1 VGTARLQRRG
11 GQTGRRG
18 KPGSRTG
25 RLLRRGQVRACR
37 AGAGRARPVQRGDQ
51 VHRGGTFRGAARS
64 DGLGPDLAGGV
75 PCRRPPGRA
84 DGDPYR
90 VRGPWHQ
97 PVHDPVQA
105 HRRRARQLLLLH
117 RLRGA
122 HRRRAGRRGDDG
134 RAPRLRRGPVPR
146 QLPKK
151 RRGADTGPPGHI
163 RSRVRR
169 SRGMAG
175 QAPLRPPLTGAR
187 YGSRQR
193 LPREQPGQS
202 EVRTRA
208 AVRLLLLLGRLHE
221 PGGERAAHLLE
232 LRAGCHLLCEQR
244 GLDAVEE
251 SFEPADQLR
260 LGDA

>member
-1 VGTARLQRRG
+1 VPPLARGQPAGARVGTARLQRRG

-18 KPGSRTG
+18 KPGRRSG

-37 AGAGRARPVQRGDQ
+37 ARAGRARPVQRGDQ
-51 VHRGGTFRGAARS
+51 VHRGGTFRGAARA
-64 DGLGPDLAGGV
+64 DRLGPDLAGGV

-105 HRRRARQLLLLH
+105 HRRRARQLFLLH

-122 HRRRAGRRGDDG
+122 HRRRTGRRGDDG
-134 RAPRLRRGPVPR
+134 RAPGLRRGPVPR
-146 QLPKK
+146 QLPEK
-151 RRGADTGPPGHI
+151 RRGADTGPPWHV

-175 QAPLRPPLTGAR
+175 QAPLRPPVIGAR
-187 YGSRQR
+187 HGRAVGSCRGSASACGASS
-193 LPREQPGQS
+193 P
-202 EVRTRA
+202 
-208 AVRLLLLLGRLHE
+208 AVRGRDPSRDAAAD
-221 PGGERAAHLLE
+221 PGRPTA
-232 LRAGCHLLCEQR
+232 
-244 GLDAVEE
+244 
-251 SFEPADQLR
+251 
-260 LGDA
+260 